1 MPYLIKSILLLD
13 NNKIYNIIV
22 QHIENK
28 YLYKFSF
35 NYTSENKVKL
45 NNFLSDIR
53 ETNEGILK
61 IQQENIIID
70 FKNDILGLEANNT
83 IFLVQI
89 TSKELL
95 EVIKVL

>member
-22 QHIENK
+22 QHAENK

-35 NYTSENKVKL
+35 NYTPENKVKL

-53 ETNEGILK
+53 ETNEGNIK
-61 IQQENIIID
+61 ISQENIIID
-70 FKNDILGLEANNT
+70 YKNNILSLEANNT
-83 IFLVQI
+83 IFLIQI
-89 TSKELL
+89 TSEKLL
-95 EVIKVL
+95 DVIKII

>member
-1 MPYLIKSILLLD
+1 MPYQIKSILLLD

-45 NNFLSDIR
+45 NNFLS
-53 ETNEGILK
+53 EVKEKNEGNIK
-61 IQQENIIID
+61 ISQENIIID
-70 FKNDILGLEANNT
+70 YKNNILSLEANNT
-83 IFLVQI
+83 IFLIQI
-89 TSKELL
+89 TSDELL
-95 EVIKVL
+95 DVIKVL